1 MRRTVNSLYH
11 TLVQIQPPQPLRKE
25 LTMNSNFE
33 TICAL
38 AQGII
43 DATIDMPEQYAE
55 KIEELAAT
63 IVTVAAMAE
72 GVPTAKTINS
82 SDLVEGRNELSD
94 GIVAYREGNEIRL
107 ARE

>member
-1 MRRTVNSLYH
+1 MHLTVNQAYH
-11 TLVQIQPPQPLRKE
+11 ALVRIQPPQPLRKE
-25 LTMNSNFE
+25 LTMNTNFE

-43 DATIDMPEQYAE
+43 DATIDMPEQYAQ

-63 IVTVAAMAE
+63 IVTVASMAE
-72 GVPTAKTINS
+72 GIPTAKTIDS
-82 SDLVEGRNELSD
+82 RELVEGRNDLGD

-107 ARE
+107 ARD

>member
-1 MRRTVNSLYH
+1 
-11 TLVQIQPPQPLRKE
+11 
-25 LTMNSNFE
+25 MNTNFE

-43 DATIDMPEQYAE
+43 DATIDMPEQYAQ

-63 IVTVAAMAE
+63 IVTVASMAE
-72 GVPTAKTINS
+72 GIPTAKTIDS
-82 SDLVEGRNELSD
+82 RDLVEGRNYLGD

-107 ARE
+107 ARD

>member
-1 MRRTVNSLYH
+1 
-11 TLVQIQPPQPLRKE
+11 
-25 LTMNSNFE
+25 MNTNFE

-43 DATIDMPEQYAE
+43 DATVDMPEQYAV

-63 IVTVAAMAE
+63 IVTVASMAE
-72 GVPTAKTINS
+72 GIPTSKTIDS
-82 SDLVEGRNELSD
+82 CDLVEGRNVLGD

-107 ARE
+107 GRE

>member
-1 MRRTVNSLYH
+1 
-11 TLVQIQPPQPLRKE
+11 
-25 LTMNSNFE
+25 MNTNFE

-43 DATIDMPEQYAE
+43 DATIDMPEQYAQ

-63 IVTVAAMAE
+63 IVTVASMAE
-72 GVPTAKTINS
+72 GIPTAKTIDS
-82 SDLVEGRNELSD
+82 RDLVEGRNDLGD

-107 ARE
+107 ARD

>member
-1 MRRTVNSLYH
+1 
-11 TLVQIQPPQPLRKE
+11 
-25 LTMNSNFE
+25 MNTNFE

-43 DATIDMPEQYAE
+43 DATIDMPEQYAQ

-63 IVTVAAMAE
+63 IVTVASMAE
-72 GVPTAKTINS
+72 GIPTAKTIDS
-82 SDLVEGRNELSD
+82 RELVEGRNDLGD

-107 ARE
+107 ARD

>member
-1 MRRTVNSLYH
+1 
-11 TLVQIQPPQPLRKE
+11 
-25 LTMNSNFE
+25 MNENLE
-33 TICAL
+33 VIAAL

-43 DATIDMPEQYAE
+43 DATRDMPEQYAQ

-63 IVTVAAMAE
+63 IMTVAAMAE

-82 SDLVEGRNELSD
+82 SDLVEGRNDLGD
-94 GIVAYREGNEIRL
+94 GVVAYKENGTIRL

>member
-11 TLVQIQPPQPLRKE
+11 TLVQIQPPQPLRKG
-25 LTMNSNFE
+25 LTMNTNLE

-43 DATIDMPEQYAE
+43 DATIDMPEQYAQ

-63 IVTVAAMAE
+63 IVSVAGMAE
-72 GVPTAKTINS
+72 GIPTAKTIDTR
-82 SDLVEGRNELSD
+82 DLVEGRNELGD
-94 GIVAYREGNEIRL
+94 GIVAYRDGDNIRL
-107 ARE
+107 GR